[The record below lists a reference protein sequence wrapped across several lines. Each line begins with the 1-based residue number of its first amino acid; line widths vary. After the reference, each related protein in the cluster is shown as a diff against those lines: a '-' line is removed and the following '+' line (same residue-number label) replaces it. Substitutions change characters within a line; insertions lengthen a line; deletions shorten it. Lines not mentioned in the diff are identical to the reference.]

1 MIIFYYKN
9 TISKIFLILFFS
21 FFLFSCNSLNT
32 GITENPIDP
41 KKTKNIYTPNIK
53 IKIKDINELTF
64 ADINETNNDYT
75 DNSVQ
80 DSAIKEYFGLY
91 DYVYEYQLG
100 PGDEIVINLTET
112 DDIDGNYLIDPFGMI
127 DLPYVGKIN
136 VKDLTSAEAQNML
149 LSILKKFYKNPDL
162 QLDIV
167 AFSSSK
173 VYVTGTVRNQLV
185 IDMSDKPIRV
195 LDALIRANV
204 NTTGNDN
211 LSSTSGIIRRDNRVY
226 EIDLI
231 NAIKGTDTKENFYL
245 KKDDVIFIDRNPNS
259 ILVFGEVSRPGSYFP
274 YAGYSLTQLVSD
286 SGINQLTADAK
297 NIFVLRESFDEELQ
311 IDVFKMNIKNP
322 INLIA
327 GRKFKL
333 NKRDI
338 VYIPASDLVKWNRV
352 ISLLLPQ
359 TNLFKSYNPIIQN
372 GLDANNLN
380 IQ

>member
-1 MIIFYYKN
+1 MINFYYKN

-64 ADINETNNDYT
+64 ADINETNNAYT

-136 VKDLTSAEAQNML
+136 VKDLTSTEVQNIL
-149 LSILKKFYKNPDL
+149 LNILKKFYKNPDL
-162 QLDIV
+162 QIDIV
-167 AFSSSK
+167 AFNSSK

-195 LDALIRANV
+195 LDAIIRANV

-211 LSSTSGIIRRDNRVY
+211 LSSTSGIIRRDSRVY
-226 EIDLI
+226 EIDLL
-231 NAIKGTDTKENFYL
+231 NAIKGTTKENFYL

-259 ILVFGEVSRPGSYFP
+259 ILVFGEVTRPGSYFP

>member
-9 TISKIFLILFFS
+9 IISKIFLIFFFS
-21 FFLFSCNSLNT
+21 FFLFSFNALNT

-80 DSAIKEYFGLY
+80 DGAIKEFFGLY

-167 AFSSSK
+167 AFNSSK

-226 EIDLI
+226 EIDLL

>member
-1 MIIFYYKN
+1 MINFYYKN
-9 TISKIFLILFFS
+9 TILKISLILFFS

-64 ADINETNNDYT
+64 ADINETNNAYT

-136 VKDLTSAEAQNML
+136 VKDLTSAEAQNIL
-149 LSILKKFYKNPDL
+149 LNILKKFYKNPDL
-162 QLDIV
+162 QIDIV
-167 AFSSSK
+167 AFNSSK

-226 EIDLI
+226 EIDLL

-259 ILVFGEVSRPGSYFP
+259 ILVFGEVTRPGSYFP

>member
-1 MIIFYYKN
+1 MKIFIEK
-9 TISKIFLILFFS
+9 TSISKFILIGLLFILS
-21 FFLFSCNSLNT
+21 SCALNT
-32 GITENPIDP
+32 GINENPIEAN
-41 KKTKNIYTPNIK
+41 KSKNIYTPNIK
-53 IKIKDINELTF
+53 IKIQDINELTF
-64 ADINETNNDYT
+64 DDINKTN
-75 DNSVQ
+75 DNYVENIVQ
-80 DSAIKEYFGLY
+80 DSAIKEFYGLY

-136 VKDLTSAEAQNML
+136 VKDLTSTEVQNIL
-149 LSILKKFYKNPDL
+149 LNILKKFYKNPDL
-162 QLDIV
+162 QIDIV
-167 AFSSSK
+167 AFNSSK

-195 LDALIRANV
+195 LDAIIRANV

-211 LSSTSGIIRRDNRVY
+211 LSSTSGIIRRDSRVY
-226 EIDLI
+226 EIDLL

-259 ILVFGEVSRPGSYFP
+259 ILVFGEVTRPGSYFP

>member
-9 TISKIFLILFFS
+9 IISKIFLIFFFC
-21 FFLFSCNSLNT
+21 FFLFSCNALNT

-80 DSAIKEYFGLY
+80 DGAIKEYFGLY

-167 AFSSSK
+167 AFNSSK

-226 EIDLI
+226 EIDLL

>member
-1 MIIFYYKN
+1 MKIFIEK
-9 TISKIFLILFFS
+9 TSISKFILIGLLFILS
-21 FFLFSCNSLNT
+21 SCALNT
-32 GITENPIDP
+32 GINENPIEAN
-41 KKTKNIYTPNIK
+41 KSKNIYTPNIK
-53 IKIKDINELTF
+53 IKIQDINELTF
-64 ADINETNNDYT
+64 DDINKTNNNYL
-75 DNSVQ
+75 DNTVQ
-80 DSAIKEYFGLY
+80 DSAIKEFYGLY

-136 VKDLTSAEAQNML
+136 VKDLTSTEVQNIL
-149 LSILKKFYKNPDL
+149 LNILKKFYKNPDL
-162 QLDIV
+162 QIDIV
-167 AFSSSK
+167 AFNSSK

-195 LDALIRANV
+195 LDAIIRANV

-211 LSSTSGIIRRDNRVY
+211 LSSTSGIIRRDSRVY
-226 EIDLI
+226 EIDLL

-259 ILVFGEVSRPGSYFP
+259 ILVFGEVTRPGSYFP

>member
-1 MIIFYYKN
+1 MINFYYKN

-64 ADINETNNDYT
+64 ADINETNNAYT

-136 VKDLTSAEAQNML
+136 VKDLTSAEAQNIL
-149 LSILKKFYKNPDL
+149 LNILKKFYKNPDL
-162 QLDIV
+162 QIDIV
-167 AFSSSK
+167 AFNSSK

-226 EIDLI
+226 EIDLL

-259 ILVFGEVSRPGSYFP
+259 ILVFGEVTRPGSYFP

>member
-1 MIIFYYKN
+1 MINFYYKN

-333 NKRDI
+333 KKRDI

>member
-1 MIIFYYKN
+1 MINFYYKN

-21 FFLFSCNSLNT
+21 FFLFSCTALNY
-32 GITENPIDP
+32 GITEYPIHP
-41 KKTKNIYTPNIK
+41 NKTKNIYTPNIK

>member
-1 MIIFYYKN
+1 MKIFIEK
-9 TISKIFLILFFS
+9 TSISKFILIGLLFILS
-21 FFLFSCNSLNT
+21 SCALNT
-32 GITENPIDP
+32 GINENPIEAN
-41 KKTKNIYTPNIK
+41 KSKNIYTPNIK
-53 IKIKDINELTF
+53 IKIQDINELTF
-64 ADINETNNDYT
+64 DDINKTNNNYI
-75 DNSVQ
+75 DNTVQ
-80 DSAIKEYFGLY
+80 DSAIKEFYGLY

-136 VKDLTSAEAQNML
+136 VKDLTSTEVQNIL
-149 LSILKKFYKNPDL
+149 LNILKKFYKNPDL
-162 QLDIV
+162 QIDIV
-167 AFSSSK
+167 AFNSSK

-195 LDALIRANV
+195 LDAIIRANV

-211 LSSTSGIIRRDNRVY
+211 LSSTSGIIRRDSRVY
-226 EIDLI
+226 EIDLL
-231 NAIKGTDTKENFYL
+231 NAIKGTTKENFYL
-245 KKDDVIFIDRNPNS
+245 KKNDVIFIDRNPNS
-259 ILVFGEVSRPGSYFP
+259 ILVFGEVTRPGSYFP

>member
-9 TISKIFLILFFS
+9 IISKIFLIFFFS
-21 FFLFSCNSLNT
+21 FFLFSCNALNT

>member
-9 TISKIFLILFFS
+9 IISKIFLIFFFS
-21 FFLFSCNSLNT
+21 FFLFSCNALNT

-80 DSAIKEYFGLY
+80 DGAIKEFFGLY

-167 AFSSSK
+167 AFNSSK

-226 EIDLI
+226 EIDLL

-338 VYIPASDLVKWNRV
+338 VYIPASDIVKWNRV

>member
-1 MIIFYYKN
+1 MINFYYKN

-136 VKDLTSAEAQNML
+136 VKDLTSTEIQNIL
-149 LSILKKFYKNPDL
+149 LNILKKFYKNPDL
-162 QLDIV
+162 QIDIV
-167 AFSSSK
+167 AFNSSK

-195 LDALIRANV
+195 LDAIIRANV

-211 LSSTSGIIRRDNRVY
+211 LSSTSGIIRRDSRVY
-226 EIDLI
+226 EIDLL
-231 NAIKGTDTKENFYL
+231 NAIKGTDTKENFY
-245 KKDDVIFIDRNPNS
+245 
-259 ILVFGEVSRPGSYFP
+259 
-274 YAGYSLTQLVSD
+274 
-286 SGINQLTADAK
+286 
-297 NIFVLRESFDEELQ
+297 
-311 IDVFKMNIKNP
+311 
-322 INLIA
+322 
-327 GRKFKL
+327 
-333 NKRDI
+333 
-338 VYIPASDLVKWNRV
+338 
-352 ISLLLPQ
+352 
-359 TNLFKSYNPIIQN
+359 
-372 GLDANNLN
+372 
-380 IQ
+380 

>member
-1 MIIFYYKN
+1 MKIFIEK
-9 TISKIFLILFFS
+9 TSISKFILIGLLFILS
-21 FFLFSCNSLNT
+21 SCALNT
-32 GITENPIDP
+32 GINENPIEAN
-41 KKTKNIYTPNIK
+41 KSKNIYTPNIK
-53 IKIKDINELTF
+53 IKIQDINELTF
-64 ADINETNNDYT
+64 DDINKTNNNYI
-75 DNSVQ
+75 DNTVQ
-80 DSAIKEYFGLY
+80 DSAIKKFYGLY

-136 VKDLTSAEAQNML
+136 VKDLTSTEVQNIL
-149 LSILKKFYKNPDL
+149 LNILKKFYKNPDL
-162 QLDIV
+162 QIDIV
-167 AFSSSK
+167 AFNSSK

-195 LDALIRANV
+195 LDAIIRANV

-211 LSSTSGIIRRDNRVY
+211 LSSTSGIIRRDSRVY
-226 EIDLI
+226 EIDLL
-231 NAIKGTDTKENFYL
+231 NAIKGTDNKENFYL

-259 ILVFGEVSRPGSYFP
+259 ILVFGEVTRPGSYFP

>member
-1 MIIFYYKN
+1 MKIFIEK
-9 TISKIFLILFFS
+9 TSISKFILIGLLFILS
-21 FFLFSCNSLNT
+21 SCALNT
-32 GITENPIDP
+32 GINENPIEAN
-41 KKTKNIYTPNIK
+41 KSKNIYTPNIK
-53 IKIKDINELTF
+53 IKIQDINELTF
-64 ADINETNNDYT
+64 DDINKTNNNYI
-75 DNSVQ
+75 DNTVQ
-80 DSAIKEYFGLY
+80 DSAIKKFYGLY

-136 VKDLTSAEAQNML
+136 VKDLTSTEVQNIL
-149 LSILKKFYKNPDL
+149 LNILKKFYKNPDL
-162 QLDIV
+162 QIDIV
-167 AFSSSK
+167 AFNSSK

-195 LDALIRANV
+195 LDAIIRANV

-211 LSSTSGIIRRDNRVY
+211 LSSTSGIIRRDSRVY
-226 EIDLI
+226 EIDLL

-259 ILVFGEVSRPGSYFP
+259 ILVFGEVTRPGSYFP

>member
-1 MIIFYYKN
+1 MKIFIEK
-9 TISKIFLILFFS
+9 TSISKFILIGLLFILS
-21 FFLFSCNSLNT
+21 SCALNT
-32 GITENPIDP
+32 GINENPIEAN
-41 KKTKNIYTPNIK
+41 KSKNIYTPNIK
-53 IKIKDINELTF
+53 IKIQDINELTF
-64 ADINETNNDYT
+64 DDINKTNNNYI
-75 DNSVQ
+75 DNTVQ
-80 DSAIKEYFGLY
+80 DSAIKEFYGLY
-91 DYVYEYQLG
+91 NYVYEYQLG

-136 VKDLTSAEAQNML
+136 VKDLTSTEVQNIL
-149 LSILKKFYKNPDL
+149 LNILKKFYKNPDL
-162 QLDIV
+162 QIDIV
-167 AFSSSK
+167 AFNSSK

-195 LDALIRANV
+195 LDAIIRANV

-211 LSSTSGIIRRDNRVY
+211 LSSTSGIIRRDSRVY
-226 EIDLI
+226 EIDLL

-259 ILVFGEVSRPGSYFP
+259 ILVFGEVTRPGSYFP

>member
-1 MIIFYYKN
+1 MINFYYKN

-226 EIDLI
+226 EIDLL

>member
-1 MIIFYYKN
+1 MINFYYKN
-9 TISKIFLILFFS
+9 TILKISLILFFS

-64 ADINETNNDYT
+64 ADINETNNAYT

-80 DSAIKEYFGLY
+80 DGAIKEYFGLY

-136 VKDLTSAEAQNML
+136 VKDLTSAEAQNIL
-149 LSILKKFYKNPDL
+149 LNILKKFYKNPDL
-162 QLDIV
+162 QIDIV
-167 AFSSSK
+167 AFNSSK

-226 EIDLI
+226 EIDLL

-259 ILVFGEVSRPGSYFP
+259 ILVFGEVTRPGSYFP

>member
-1 MIIFYYKN
+1 
-9 TISKIFLILFFS
+9 
-21 FFLFSCNSLNT
+21 
-32 GITENPIDP
+32 
-41 KKTKNIYTPNIK
+41 
-53 IKIKDINELTF
+53 
-64 ADINETNNDYT
+64 
-75 DNSVQ
+75 
-80 DSAIKEYFGLY
+80 
-91 DYVYEYQLG
+91 
-100 PGDEIVINLTET
+100 
-112 DDIDGNYLIDPFGMI
+112 MI

-167 AFSSSK
+167 AFNSSK

-226 EIDLI
+226 EIDLL

>member
-1 MIIFYYKN
+1 MINFYYKN

-21 FFLFSCNSLNT
+21 FFLFSCNALNT

-333 NKRDI
+333 KKRDI

>member
-1 MIIFYYKN
+1 MKIFIKK
-9 TISKIFLILFFS
+9 TSISKFILIGLLFILS
-21 FFLFSCNSLNT
+21 SCALNT
-32 GITENPIDP
+32 GINENPIEAN
-41 KKTKNIYTPNIK
+41 KSKNIYTPNIK
-53 IKIKDINELTF
+53 IKIQDINELTF
-64 ADINETNNDYT
+64 DDINKTNNNYI
-75 DNSVQ
+75 DNTVQ
-80 DSAIKEYFGLY
+80 DSAIKEFYGLY

-136 VKDLTSAEAQNML
+136 VKDLTSTEVQNIL
-149 LSILKKFYKNPDL
+149 LNILKKFYKNPDL
-162 QLDIV
+162 QIDIV
-167 AFSSSK
+167 AFNSSK

-195 LDALIRANV
+195 LDAIIRANV

-211 LSSTSGIIRRDNRVY
+211 LSSTSGIIRRDGRVY

-231 NAIKGTDTKENFYL
+231 NAIKGTDNKENFYL

-259 ILVFGEVSRPGSYFP
+259 ILVFGEVTRPGSYFP

>member
-1 MIIFYYKN
+1 MKIFIEK
-9 TISKIFLILFFS
+9 TSISKFILIGLLFILS
-21 FFLFSCNSLNT
+21 SCALNT
-32 GITENPIDP
+32 GINENPIEAN
-41 KKTKNIYTPNIK
+41 KSKNIYTPNIK
-53 IKIKDINELTF
+53 IKIQDINELTF
-64 ADINETNNDYT
+64 NDINKTNNNYL
-75 DNSVQ
+75 DNTVQ
-80 DSAIKEYFGLY
+80 DSAIKEFYGLY

-136 VKDLTSAEAQNML
+136 VKDLTSTEVQNIL
-149 LSILKKFYKNPDL
+149 LNILKKFYKNPDL
-162 QLDIV
+162 QIDIV
-167 AFSSSK
+167 AFNSSK

-195 LDALIRANV
+195 LDAIIRANV

-211 LSSTSGIIRRDNRVY
+211 LSSTSGIIRRDSRVY
-226 EIDLI
+226 EIDLL
-231 NAIKGTDTKENFYL
+231 NAIKGTDAKENFYL

-259 ILVFGEVSRPGSYFP
+259 ILVFGEVTRPGSYFP

>member
-9 TISKIFLILFFS
+9 IISKIFLIFFFS
-21 FFLFSCNSLNT
+21 FFLFSCNALNT

-226 EIDLI
+226 EIDLL

>member
-9 TISKIFLILFFS
+9 IISKIFLIFFFS
-21 FFLFSCNSLNT
+21 FFLFSCNALNT

-149 LSILKKFYKNPDL
+149 LSILKKFYKNQDL

-226 EIDLI
+226 EIDLL

-259 ILVFGEVSRPGSYFP
+259 ILVFGEVSRPGLYFP

>member
-9 TISKIFLILFFS
+9 IISKIFLIFFFS
-21 FFLFSCNSLNT
+21 FFLFSCNALNT

-226 EIDLI
+226 EIDLL

-333 NKRDI
+333 KKRDI